1 MFLKMGSDS
10 TTTSLYLPHSRNPP
24 KYLEALLHMGYDNV
38 SSFGFESTS
47 PTKKMM

>member
-1 MFLKMGSDS
+1 MGPDS
-10 TTTSLYLPHSRNPP
+10 TTTSSYLSQSRNPP
-24 KYLEALLHMGYDNV
+24 KYLEALPHMVYDNV